1 MLQNHIIMTNL
12 EIGAQIKGRR
22 KILRITQPD
31 LAEMAGIS
39 INTLYKI
46 ERGQANP
53 TVEILNKVAD
63 ILGMELK
70 LEVKQPTS

>member
-1 MLQNHIIMTNL
+1 MTIS
-12 EIGAQIKGRR
+12 EIGQQIKDRR

-39 INTLYKI
+39 INTLYKM

-53 TVEILNKVAD
+53 TVEILKKVAD
-63 ILGMELK
+63 VLGLEIK
-70 LEVKQPTS
+70 LQVKPPKH